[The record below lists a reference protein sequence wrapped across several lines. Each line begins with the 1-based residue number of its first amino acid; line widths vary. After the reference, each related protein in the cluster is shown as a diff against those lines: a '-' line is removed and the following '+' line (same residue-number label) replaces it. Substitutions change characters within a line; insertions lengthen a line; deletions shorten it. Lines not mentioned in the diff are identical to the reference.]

1 MENHLA
7 IILYLVSLFF
17 YYLAGIRLS
26 KNNPN
31 ASQAF
36 YLLASAQFLY
46 GFTFINEALSL
57 NFFRDSEHFNVDD
70 GFLKLISFAMILAM
84 ALITKNF
91 ILECGALILYFL
103 AILAFVDNN
112 SFNLTLVFINI
123 ILISK
128 SGIFDEITVKIAEY
142 LSYLALIIITIFI
155 ASNIANYGEKAIQQ
169 AFLVG
174 KISIIIMIVNFI
186 GLALTLSKNTNYFE
200 KKLFL
205 CLLILMPIFYISHV
219 MTMIICFNIISFLLT
234 IFMIMRGKLSANIIS
249 LILFSL
255 MIFIIGVAGQ
265 GRGGVGDR
273 LDGQGA
279 GFGSFLFLIIVAYI
293 AQFYRKKSLK
303 KLYKNDDQKT

>member
-1 MENHLA
+1 MENHLV
-7 IILYLVSLFF
+7 IILYLSSLFF
-17 YYLAGIRLS
+17 YNLLGIKFSTKYLHVS
-26 KNNPN
+26 V
-31 ASQAF
+31 AF
-36 YLLASAQFLY
+36 YLLGSAQFLY
-46 GFTFINEALSL
+46 GFTFINEMLSL
-57 NFFRDSEHFNVDD
+57 HFFRDGEYFNIDD
-70 GFLKLISFAMILAM
+70 PYLKLISFLIILPM

-91 ILECGALILYFL
+91 IFECLALILYFI

-123 ILISK
+123 ILILK
-128 SGIFDEITVKIAEY
+128 SGILDEITVKIAEY

-273 LDGQGA
+273 LDGRGA
-279 GFGSFLFLIIVAYI
+279 GFGSFLFLIIVAYC
-293 AQFYRKKSLK
+293 AQIYRRKLLK
-303 KLYKNDDQKT
+303 NLYKNDNKE

>member
-17 YYLAGIRLS
+17 YYLAGIRFF

-46 GFTFINEALSL
+46 GFTFINEALGL